1 MQIKK
6 ITRLEGQD
14 HKKDDDKIFE
24 IETEETKKRFASLSH
39 LRRQKTDLENELSFV
54 NLEIQQIES
63 QQAQ

>member
-6 ITRLEGQD
+6 ITKLTGQD

-24 IETEETKKRFASLSH
+24 IETEETRKRFSSLTH
-39 LRRQKTDLENELSFV
+39 LRKQKTDLENELAFV
-54 NLEIQQIES
+54 NQQIQQIES